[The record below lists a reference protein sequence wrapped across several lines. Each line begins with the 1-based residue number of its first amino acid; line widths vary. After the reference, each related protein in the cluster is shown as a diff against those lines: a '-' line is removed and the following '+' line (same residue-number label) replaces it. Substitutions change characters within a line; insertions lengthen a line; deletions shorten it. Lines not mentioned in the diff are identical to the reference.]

1 MPTHAHPC
9 PPMPCAGSQGP
20 TGLRVVPLQLT
31 GLRVGC
37 CRCRAPHHTP
47 RGWEHP
53 LYLLVARKLGAPT
66 HPRPTRVAL
75 LLTDCACAQR
85 GADSGARIILP
96 AGLFLA
102 VRHLVRN
109 SPSSPRHRCAIRPRA
124 SVRACSCSCVA
135 RVVLGWVGL
144 GWVGQSSS
152 GGGWFPPM
160 DRAAGNR
167 PLPTPPGCVA
177 VPSRARIGVGA
188 ALARCGL
195 A

>member
-124 SVRACSCSCVA
+124 SVRAHPRQPKPTQA
-135 RVVLGWVGL
+135 HPRQPKPIQAHPWPPKATQAHPMATRYRRDGL
-144 GWVGQSSS
+144 NGK
-152 GGGWFPPM
+152 
-160 DRAAGNR
+160 
-167 PLPTPPGCVA
+167 
-177 VPSRARIGVGA
+177 
-188 ALARCGL
+188 
-195 A
+195 